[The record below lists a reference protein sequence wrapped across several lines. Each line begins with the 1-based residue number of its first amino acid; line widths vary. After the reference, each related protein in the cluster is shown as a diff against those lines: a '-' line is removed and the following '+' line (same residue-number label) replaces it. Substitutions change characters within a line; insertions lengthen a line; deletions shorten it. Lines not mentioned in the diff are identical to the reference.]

1 MSVKTILAFDF
12 GEKRIGVAVGNTQL
26 RQAQPLGTIKYKVTD
41 EAFRSIKKLLDEW
54 QPDELVVGQ
63 PRHPDGAPHEMTQR
77 ATRFGNQLN
86 GRFNLPVHWV
96 DERYSSVTVDDI
108 DGDIDTQSAGLILEQ
123 YFSESLGNGAS

>member
-1 MSVKTILAFDF
+1 
-12 GEKRIGVAVGNTQL
+12 
-26 RQAQPLGTIKYKVTD
+26 
-41 EAFRSIKKLLDEW
+41 
-54 QPDELVVGQ
+54 
-63 PRHPDGAPHEMTQR
+63 MTQR